1 MDLSLRLKADK
12 LIDIYRQ
19 VSRDF
24 KWKNSSSMNNLIALS
39 YVLKDKDYFKE
50 EIEQVNAYIKQ
61 NTGPFSCYRQKSI
74 LFSALLLLN
83 FPDPKAKFDIL
94 LDYEERLK
102 QSGFRSYTYRPVTA
116 YTLLL
121 TCVPNKVD
129 LIIAKAYEIYKTL
142 RKAHPW
148 LTSGDDYPLSILLA
162 ETEKPT
168 SVLMSEIED
177 LYQELHQAGF
187 PKSNGLQLLSH
198 VLSLSRENN
207 KEKAQRCRKLYTY
220 FKENKFRVYS
230 RNYGSLG
237 LLTLLG
243 GQSDK
248 AAMTVLEVGKYLRE
262 ERSIR
267 WLGKETLFL
276 TATSLVTFLMMER
289 IKKGSDLIQT
299 NAFITLESLMAAQNA
314 AMLGATCA
322 AVGASASGS

>member
-1 MDLSLRLKADK
+1 MDLSLRLNVDK
-12 LIDIYRQ
+12 LINIYRQ
-19 VSRDF
+19 VSKDF
-24 KWKNSSSMNNLIALS
+24 KWKNSGNMNNLIALS
-39 YVLKDKDYFKE
+39 YVMKGKDYIKE
-50 EIEQVNAYIKQ
+50 EIEQVNAYLKQ
-61 NTGPFSCYRQKSI
+61 NTGPFSCYRQKSV
-74 LFSALLLLN
+74 LFSALLVLN

-121 TCVPNKVD
+121 TCAPNKVD
-129 LIIAKAYEIYKTL
+129 LRIAKAYEIFKAM

-168 SVLMSEIED
+168 SVLMSEIEG
-177 LYQELHQAGF
+177 LYKELHQAGF
-187 PKSNGLQLLSH
+187 HKSNGLQFLSH

-207 KEKAQRCRKLYTY
+207 KEKAERCRKLYTY
-220 FKENKFRVYS
+220 FKENKLKIYS

-248 AAMTVLEVGKYLRE
+248 AAMTVKEVCEYLRE
-262 ERSIR
+262 DRSIR
-267 WLGKETLFL
+267 WLGKEALFL
-276 TATSLVTFLMMER
+276 TATSLVTFVLLER
-289 IKKGSDLIQT
+289 IEKGSDLIQT
-299 NAFITLESLMAAQNA
+299 NAFVTIESLMAAQNA

-322 AVGASASGS
+322 AYGTSMSGN

>member
-1 MDLSLRLKADK
+1 MDLSLRLNVDK
-12 LIDIYRQ
+12 LINIYRQ
-19 VSRDF
+19 VSKDF
-24 KWKNSSSMNNLIALS
+24 KWKNSGNMNNLIALS
-39 YVLKDKDYFKE
+39 YVMKGKDYIKE
-50 EIEQVNAYIKQ
+50 EIEQVNAYLKQ
-61 NTGPFSCYRQKSI
+61 NTGPFSCYRQKSV
-74 LFSALLLLN
+74 LFSALLVLN

-121 TCVPNKVD
+121 TCAPNKVD
-129 LIIAKAYEIYKTL
+129 LRIAKAYEIFKAM

-168 SVLMSEIED
+168 SVLMSEIEG

-187 PKSNGLQLLSH
+187 PRSNGLQFLSH

-207 KEKAQRCRKLYTY
+207 KEKAERCRKLYTY
-220 FKENKFRVYS
+220 FKENKLKVYS

-248 AAMTVLEVGKYLRE
+248 AAMTVKEVCEYLRE
-262 ERSIR
+262 DRSIR
-267 WLGKETLFL
+267 WLGKEALFL
-276 TATSLVTFLMMER
+276 TATSLVTFVLLER
-289 IKKGSDLIQT
+289 IEKGSDLIQT
-299 NAFITLESLMAAQNA
+299 NAFVTIESLMAAQNA

-322 AVGASASGS
+322 AYGTSMSGN